1 MNNYMFKKEKVLN
14 LFDKIKEEFIKGK
27 NVLEKGFDL
36 DLKEWD
42 IKIEFEKVI
51 QIIDNMKN
59 NEYLPVFSKEK
70 IVDGI
75 GRIGLVSNGNPYL
88 ILNFVLSCIYTNN
101 KVDVILTDKMLASNK
116 VLLECIIKVFKNEKL
131 DLNTVTFTEVVSKDK
146 VIGMQDEYDLLY
158 YFGNKEEYINYSK
171 RLHIDSKF
179 ENFGEMYV
187 YIDSEEF
194 KSYLLEIDKFA
205 YINEIKVN
213 YYTESLDKA
222 SKRINNKNNINKIS
236 AIFTKNIEKAY
247 EFIKTIKSENVY
259 ININPCEDIKFE
271 TNLNNLVY
279 SKNVII
285 KNK

>member
-27 NVLEKGFDL
+27 NVLEKGFEL

-70 IVDGI
+70 IIDGI

-146 VIGMQDEYDLLY
+146 VIGMQDGYDLLY

-236 AIFTKNIEKAY
+236 VIFTKNIEKAY

>member
-27 NVLEKGFDL
+27 KVLEKGFDL

-70 IVDGI
+70 IIDGI

-116 VLLECIIKVFKNEKL
+116 ILLECIIKVFKNEKL

-146 VIGMQDEYDLLY
+146 VIGMQDGYDLLY

-194 KSYLLEIDKFA
+194 KRYLLEIDKFA

-236 AIFTKNIEKAY
+236 VIFTKNIEKAY

>member
-116 VLLECIIKVFKNEKL
+116 VLLECIIKVFKSEKL

-236 AIFTKNIEKAY
+236 VIFTKNIEKAY

>member
-27 NVLEKGFDL
+27 KVLEKGFDL

-59 NEYLPVFSKEK
+59 NDYLPVFSKEK

-116 VLLECIIKVFKNEKL
+116 VLLECIIKVFKSEKL

-236 AIFTKNIEKAY
+236 VIFTKNIEKAY

>member
-27 NVLEKGFDL
+27 KVLEKGFDL

-116 VLLECIIKVFKNEKL
+116 VLLECIIKVFKSEKL

-236 AIFTKNIEKAY
+236 VIFTKNIEKAY

>member
-27 NVLEKGFDL
+27 KVLEKGFDL

-70 IVDGI
+70 IVDGV

-101 KVDVILTDKMLASNK
+101 KVDVILRDKMLASNK

-146 VIGMQDEYDLLY
+146 VIGMQDGYDLLY

-236 AIFTKNIEKAY
+236 VIFTKNIEKAY

>member
-27 NVLEKGFDL
+27 KVLEKGFDL

-116 VLLECIIKVFKNEKL
+116 VLLECIIKVFKSEKL

-146 VIGMQDEYDLLY
+146 VIGMQDGYDLLY

-213 YYTESLDKA
+213 YYTESLDKV
-222 SKRINNKNNINKIS
+222 SKRINDKNNINKIS
-236 AIFTKNIEKAY
+236 VIFTKNIEKAY

>member
-27 NVLEKGFDL
+27 KVLEKGFDL

-70 IVDGI
+70 IIDGI

-116 VLLECIIKVFKNEKL
+116 VLLECIIKVFKSEKL

-158 YFGNKEEYINYSK
+158 YGGDKEEYINYSK

-236 AIFTKNIEKAY
+236 VIFTKNIEKAY

>member
-27 NVLEKGFDL
+27 KVLEKGFEL

-59 NEYLPVFSKEK
+59 NDYLPVFSKEK

-116 VLLECIIKVFKNEKL
+116 VLLECIIKVFKSEKL

-146 VIGMQDEYDLLY
+146 VIGMQDGYDLLY

-222 SKRINNKNNINKIS
+222 SKRINDKNNINKIS
-236 AIFTKNIEKAY
+236 VIFTKNIEKAY

>member
-27 NVLEKGFDL
+27 KVLEKGFEL

-59 NEYLPVFSKEK
+59 NDYLPVFSKEK

-116 VLLECIIKVFKNEKL
+116 VLLECIIKVFKSEKL

-236 AIFTKNIEKAY
+236 VIFTKNIEKAY